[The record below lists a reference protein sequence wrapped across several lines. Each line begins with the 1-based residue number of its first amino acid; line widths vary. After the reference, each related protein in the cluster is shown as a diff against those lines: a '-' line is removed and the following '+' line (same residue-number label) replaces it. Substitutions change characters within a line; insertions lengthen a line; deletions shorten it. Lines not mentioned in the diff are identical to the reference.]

1 MLNKAGEEGNSHTAG
16 GNANWYH
23 HYGKQYGDPLK
34 HLKKELPYDPANLRH
49 SREKPYFV
57 GWSLYGT
64 L

>member
-1 MLNKAGEEGNSHTAG
+1 MINAEQGVEKKETSHTAG

-34 HLKKELPYDPANLRH
+34 NLKKELPYDPENLRH
-49 SREKPYFV
+49 SRENH
-57 GWSLYGT
+57 T